1 MLSWP
6 RSAVVCEEHIA
17 PGYADYVL
25 SGRREKP
32 ILVIEAKKDGIFFQ
46 LPPAFDDKNDAT
58 KLRLK
63 TLVTEENIRKAV
75 NQARGYAIERGCQF
89 AAVTNGHQWI
99 FFKTFAPQLDWLEL
113 NAFVVPNLH
122 YFSVHFT
129 AALRVLSYDAIVDQL
144 TFPRIVRAGIADR
157 RAAFPYEGTHSILQP
172 GG

>member
-1 MLSWP
+1 MT
-6 RSAVVCEEHIA
+6 RTT
-17 PGYADYVL
+17 
-25 SGRREKP
+25 
-32 ILVIEAKKDGIFFQ
+32 
-46 LPPAFDDKNDAT
+46 AT
-58 KLRLK
+58 ELRLK
-63 TLVTEENIRKAV
+63 TLVTEENIRKAI

-122 YFSVHFT
+122 YFRSTT

-144 TFPRIVRAGIADR
+144 TFPRIVGGASHQ